1 MKICV
6 IGTGYVGLTT
16 AVSFAMMGHDVIGI
30 DIDQAKVA
38 RLQAGETGIYE
49 PNLEDELQ
57 KMLALGNVSFSSSLE
72 EGILASKAIFV
83 CVGTPPQADGSADL
97 SALHQVLAAIRET
110 VEQTADKAQTARVI
124 VIKSTVPVGTNDR
137 IARLFADLP
146 NLFIASNPEFLREGS
161 ALHDSLHPA
170 RIVLGTEE
178 PQALAI
184 LEELYA
190 SIDCVRVKTTRANAE
205 MIKYGSNAFL
215 ATKISFM
222 NELARLSAALG
233 ADIREVAHGMGLDPR
248 IGPYFLGAGLGYGGS
263 CFPKDTSALTELG
276 AQHGVQMPLL
286 QQVQQIN
293 EQQPAWF
300 VAQMKRHVPVL
311 AGRRIALLGL
321 SFKPK
326 TDDLREAASLRLIP
340 LLLQEGASVSAYD
353 PLCNE
358 RVRQLFPD
366 VQFADTPYQALAG
379 ADAGV
384 LVTEWEQCVNL
395 DFAQVR
401 AGLKLPFL
409 FDGRNAWNK
418 QAITEAGLRYIG
430 VGRS

>member
-38 RLQAGETGIYE
+38 RLQAGEAGIYE

-146 NLFIASNPEFLREGS
+146 KLFIASNPEFLREGS

-263 CFPKDTSALTELG
+263 CFPKDTSALAELG

-401 AGLKLPFL
+401 AGLKQPFL